1 MIEKQN
7 EKKWSYK
14 WKPKWKINEKNIFK
28 HFQSVAR
35 SESYNPCGVVGIAA
49 LLCRWQTVGGGSI
62 PHWSAGK
69 GNGLGHKK
77 NDFARCFE
85 LLDNILLP
93 IFISFLQSSADTN
106 DCLLKLH
113 WPSFTFMTWQIWWT
127 IFMSMDTPLFVSL
140 QDARLQLVA
149 FQRNYYQAI
158 KMTLQRLENLFQ
170 RHWREK
176 WVGGKWIHGTL
187 ITQLIPLAFLCDKTV
202 VTDWADGRSTFR
214 VTPLE
219 KESGCVIWLS
229 FTCMSIS
236 ADCILLDV
244 LFHCWLVGH
253 S

>member
-1 MIEKQN
+1 MLRAARQHTVAHL
-7 EKKWSYK
+7 
-14 WKPKWKINEKNIFK
+14 
-28 HFQSVAR
+28 HFLLAELRRYQRLS
-35 SESYNPCGVVGIAA
+35 SEVTLAIIHIDDLTDLMDDLHV
-49 LLCRWQTVGGGSI
+49 
-62 PHWSAGK
+62 H
-69 GNGLGHKK
+69 GH
-77 NDFARCFE
+77 
-85 LLDNILLP
+85 
-93 IFISFLQSSADTN
+93 
-106 DCLLKLH
+106 
-113 WPSFTFMTWQIWWT
+113 
-127 IFMSMDTPLFVSL
+127 PLFVSL

-149 FQRNYYQAI
+149 FQRNCYQAI

>member
-1 MIEKQN
+1 MKFKMKKNEVLNEKNDVWNEKNEVWRNKKQKKRKINENKKMIEKQN

-35 SESYNPCGVVGIAA
+35 SESYNPRGVVGIAA
-49 LLCRWQTVGGGSI
+49 LLSGWQTVGGGSI

-113 WPSFTFMTWQIWWT
+113 WPSFTLMTWQIWWT
-127 IFMSMDTPLFVSL
+127 IFMSMDTHYLCLYKMHDCNLWHSNETVTRPLKWLCSALKTFFS
-140 QDARLQLVA
+140 
-149 FQRNYYQAI
+149 AI
-158 KMTLQRLENLFQ
+158 E
-170 RHWREK
+170 
-176 WVGGKWIHGTL
+176 
-187 ITQLIPLAFLCDKTV
+187 
-202 VTDWADGRSTFR
+202 GRS
-214 VTPLE
+214 
-219 KESGCVIWLS
+219 G
-229 FTCMSIS
+229 
-236 ADCILLDV
+236 
-244 LFHCWLVGH
+244 
-253 S
+253 